1 MVSVGSGRRIERK
14 MERLKMPVVTHV
26 SWSQP
31 SMTLVSRA
39 LRLID
44 DSLRSMFECAEASV
58 SR

>member
-44 DSLRSMFECAEASV
+44 DSLRSMFECAEAA
-58 SR
+58 